1 MPKKYH
7 LEKRQNLHNSMDSM
21 KLVTL
26 KTKNKHFLFPCICIS
41 MHNKYKLS
49 EKDAYWFTLARE
61 MWLGHREK
69 GPKETTILSIVFI
82 FYSDNLLMH

>member
-1 MPKKYH
+1 
-7 LEKRQNLHNSMDSM
+7 
-21 KLVTL
+21 
-26 KTKNKHFLFPCICIS
+26 